1 MDIKQILSEA
11 TNGALNDEVL
21 SEIENVF
28 EKKVNDKVEIH
39 VEAALN
45 EQDELYTQK
54 LNELVVKIDEDHSSK
69 LKSVVNALDL
79 DRSSKLKMVIEK
91 YEEALNEE
99 AEDFQNKLTDSI
111 SDYLDVYLEEKIPVE
126 SVQEAVKNTKAKK
139 ILEGLRSH
147 LAVDSALEKD
157 SIKEA
162 VIDGHNQINEASKKL
177 ESVAEENAVLKEELN
192 TAKAS
197 LVLEQKTAGLDKRT
211 KQYVNKV
218 MKGKDAEFINENF
231 DYTIKLFKKKESNRL
246 ETLKEEALSTR
257 ENVDR
262 VIYEDTSK
270 EADVITESNSP
281 YLSELS
287 KY

>member
-28 EKKVNDKVEIH
+28 EKKVSDKVEIH

-79 DRSSKLKMVIEK
+79 DRSSKLKMVVEK

-99 AEDFQNKLTDSI
+99 AEDFQNKLIDSI

-177 ESVAEENAVLKEELN
+177 ESVAEENAVLKEELD
-192 TAKAS
+192 TVKAG

-211 KQYVNKV
+211 KQYISKV
-218 MKGKDAEFINENF
+218 MKGKDVEFINENF
-231 DYTIKLFKKKESNRL
+231 DYTIKLFKKKESDRL

>member
-1 MDIKQILSEA
+1 MNIKQILSEA
-11 TNGALNDEVL
+11 TSGALNEEVL

-28 EKKVNDKVEIH
+28 EQKINDKVEVH

-45 EQDELYTQK
+45 EQDELYTEK
-54 LNELVVKIDEDHSSK
+54 LNELVQKIDVDHSSK
-69 LKSVVNALDL
+69 LKSVVEAIDT
-79 DRSSKLKMVIEK
+79 DRANKLKMVIEK
-91 YEEALNEE
+91 YESALDSE
-99 AEDFQNKLTDSI
+99 AEGFQTQLIESI

-147 LAVDSALEKD
+147 LAVDSALEKE

-162 VIDGHNQINEASKKL
+162 VMDGHNQINEASKKL

-192 TAKAS
+192 TVKAG

-211 KQYVNKV
+211 KQYVDRV
-218 MKGKDAEFINENF
+218 MKGKDAEFIAENF
-231 DYTIKLFKKKESNRL
+231 DYTLKLFKKKEGDRL

-257 ENVDR
+257 EDVDR
-262 VIYEDTSK
+262 VIYEDTKQEIVEEKVS
-270 EADVITESNSP
+270 SP

>member
-11 TNGALNDEVL
+11 TNGALNEEVL

-28 EKKVNDKVEIH
+28 EQKVNDKVEIH
-39 VEAALN
+39 VEQALN
-45 EQDELYTQK
+45 DQDELYTEK
-54 LNELVVKIDEDHSSK
+54 LNELVEKIDADHSNK
-69 LKSVVNALDL
+69 LKRVVEAIDS
-79 DRSSKLKMVIEK
+79 DRAEKLKVVVEK
-91 YEEALNEE
+91 YESALNEE
-99 AEDFQNKLTDSI
+99 AENFQSQLIESV

-139 ILEGLRSH
+139 ILEGLRNH
-147 LAVDSALEKD
+147 LAVDSALEKE

-177 ESVAEENAVLKEELN
+177 ESVAEENAVLKEELD
-192 TAKAS
+192 TVKTG
-197 LVLEQKTAGLDKRT
+197 LMLEQKTAGLDKKT
-211 KQYVNKV
+211 KQYINKAL
-218 MKGKDAEFINENF
+218 KGKDAEFIAENF
-231 DYTIKLFKKKESNRL
+231 DYTLKLFKKKESDRL

-262 VIYEDTSK
+262 VVYESK
-270 EADVITESNSP
+270 QEIVEEKVSSP

>member
-28 EKKVNDKVEIH
+28 EQKINDKVEVH
-39 VEAALN
+39 VESALN
-45 EQDELYTQK
+45 EQDELYTEK
-54 LNELVVKIDEDHSSK
+54 LKELVVKIDEDHSNK
-69 LKSVVNALDL
+69 LKSVVKAIDS
-79 DRSSKLKMVIEK
+79 DRSNKLKLVIEK
-91 YEEALNEE
+91 YESSLNGD
-99 AEDFQNKLTDSI
+99 AEGFQTQLIESI
-111 SDYLDVYLEEKIPVE
+111 SDYLDVYLEEKIPAE

-147 LAVDSALEKD
+147 LAVDSALEKQ

-162 VIDGHNQINEASKKL
+162 VVDGHNQINEASKKL

-192 TAKAS
+192 TVKAG
-197 LVLEQKTAGLDKRT
+197 LILEKRTVGLDKRT
-211 KQYVNKV
+211 KQYINKV
-218 MKGKDAEFINENF
+218 LKGKDAEFIAENF
-231 DYTIKLFKKKESNRL
+231 DYTLKLFKKKESNRL

-257 ENVDR
+257 QDVDR
-262 VIYEDTSK
+262 VIYEDTTQEIVS
-270 EADVITESNSP
+270 ESASSP
-281 YLSELS
+281 YMDELS

>member
-11 TNGALNDEVL
+11 TNGALNEEVL

-28 EKKVNDKVEIH
+28 EQKLNDKVEIH
-39 VEAALN
+39 VENALN
-45 EQDELYTQK
+45 EQDELYTEK
-54 LNELVVKIDEDHSSK
+54 LNELVLKIDEDHSNK
-69 LKSVVNALDL
+69 LKSVVQAIDT
-79 DRSSKLKMVIEK
+79 DRSNKLKLVIEK
-91 YEEALNEE
+91 YEGSLNGE
-99 AEDFQNKLTDSI
+99 AEGFQTQLIESI

-147 LAVDSALEKD
+147 LAVDSALEKE

-162 VIDGHNQINEASKKL
+162 VMDGHNQINEASKKL
-177 ESVAEENAVLKEELN
+177 ESVAEENAVLKEELD
-192 TAKAS
+192 TAKAG
-197 LVLEQKTAGLDKRT
+197 LVLEQKTTGLDKRT

-218 MKGKDAEFINENF
+218 MKGKDAEFIAENF
-231 DYTIKLFKKKESNRL
+231 DYTLKLFKKKESSRL

-257 ENVDR
+257 EDVDR
-262 VIYEDTSK
+262 VIYEDTKQEIVS
-270 EADVITESNSP
+270 ESASSP
-281 YLSELS
+281 YLDELS

>member
-11 TNGALNDEVL
+11 TNGALNEEVL

-28 EKKVNDKVEIH
+28 EQKVNDKVEIH
-39 VEAALN
+39 VEQALN
-45 EQDELYTQK
+45 DQDELYTEK
-54 LNELVVKIDEDHSSK
+54 LNELVEKIDADHSSK
-69 LKSVVNALDL
+69 LKRVVEAIDS
-79 DRSSKLKMVIEK
+79 DRAEKLQMVIEK
-91 YEEALNEE
+91 YESALNEE
-99 AEDFQNKLTDSI
+99 AENFQSQLIDSI

-139 ILEGLRSH
+139 ILEGLRNH
-147 LAVDSALEKD
+147 LAVDSALEKE

-177 ESVAEENAVLKEELN
+177 ESVAEENAVLKEELD
-192 TAKAS
+192 TVKAG
-197 LVLEQKTAGLDKRT
+197 LMLEQKTAGLDKKT

-218 MKGKDAEFINENF
+218 LKGKDAEFIAENF
-231 DYTIKLFKKKESNRL
+231 DYTLKLFKKKESDRL

-262 VIYEDTSK
+262 VVYESK
-270 EADVITESNSP
+270 QEIVEEKVASP

>member
-11 TNGALNDEVL
+11 TNGALNEEVL

-28 EKKVNDKVEIH
+28 EKKVNEKVEIH

-69 LKSVVNALDL
+69 LKSVVNALDV

-99 AEDFQNKLTDSI
+99 AGDFQTKLIDSI

-147 LAVDSALEKD
+147 LAVDSALEKE

-162 VIDGHNQINEASKKL
+162 VMDGHNQINEASKKL
-177 ESVAEENAVLKEELN
+177 ESVAEENAVLKEELD
-192 TAKAS
+192 TVKAG
-197 LVLEQKTAGLDKRT
+197 LILEQKTAGLDKRA
-211 KQYVNKV
+211 KQYIDKV
-218 MKGKDAEFINENF
+218 MKGRDSTFIAENF
-231 DYTIKLFKKKESNRL
+231 DYTLKLFKKKESSRL

-262 VIYEDTSK
+262 VIYEDAKQEIVS
-270 EADVITESNSP
+270 ESVNGP
-281 YLSELS
+281 YMDELS

>member
-28 EKKVNDKVEIH
+28 EQKINDKVGIH
-39 VEAALN
+39 VEQALN
-45 EQDELYTQK
+45 EQDELYTEK
-54 LNELVVKIDEDHSSK
+54 LTELVQKIDEDHSSK
-69 LKSVVNALDL
+69 LKSVVQAIDT
-79 DRSSKLKMVIEK
+79 DRANKLKIVIEK
-91 YEEALNEE
+91 YESALNGD
-99 AEDFQNKLTDSI
+99 AEGFQGNLIESI

-162 VIDGHNQINEASKKL
+162 VMDGHNQINEASKKL

-192 TAKAS
+192 TVKAG
-197 LVLEQKTAGLDKRT
+197 LVLENKAAGLDKRAKKFIT
-211 KQYVNKV
+211 KV
-218 MKGKDAEFINENF
+218 MQGKNAEFIAENF
-231 DYTIKLFKKKESNRL
+231 DYTLKLFKKKEGNRL
-246 ETLKEEALSTR
+246 ESLKEEALSTR
-257 ENVDR
+257 DDVDR
-262 VIYEDTSK
+262 VIYEN
-270 EADVITESNSP
+270 TEQEIVSESVNAP
-281 YLSELS
+281 YMDELS

>member
-11 TNGALNDEVL
+11 TNGALNEEVL

-28 EKKVNDKVEIH
+28 EQKLNNKVEIH
-39 VEAALN
+39 VENALN
-45 EQDELYTQK
+45 EQDELYTEK
-54 LNELVVKIDEDHSSK
+54 LNELVVKIDEDHSNK
-69 LKSVVNALDL
+69 LKSVVKAIDT
-79 DRSSKLKMVIEK
+79 DRSNKLKLVIEK
-91 YEEALNEE
+91 YESALNSE
-99 AEDFQNKLTDSI
+99 AEGFQTQLIESI

-147 LAVDSALEKD
+147 LAVDSALEKE

-162 VIDGHNQINEASKKL
+162 VMDGHNQINEASKKL
-177 ESVAEENAVLKEELN
+177 ESVAEENAVLKEELD
-192 TAKAS
+192 TAKAG
-197 LVLEQKTAGLDKRT
+197 LVLEQKTTGLDKRT

-218 MKGKDAEFINENF
+218 MKGKDAEFITENF
-231 DYTIKLFKKKESNRL
+231 DYALKLFKKKESNRL

-257 ENVDR
+257 EDVDR
-262 VIYEDTSK
+262 VIYEDTKQEIVS
-270 EADVITESNSP
+270 ESASSP
-281 YLSELS
+281 YLDELS

>member
-11 TNGALNDEVL
+11 TNGALNEEVL

-28 EKKVNDKVEIH
+28 NQKINDKVEIH

-45 EQDELYTQK
+45 EQDELYTEK
-54 LNELVVKIDEDHSSK
+54 LNELVKKIDEDHSSK
-69 LKSVVNALDL
+69 LKSVVEALDN
-79 DRSSKLKMVIEK
+79 DRTNKLKLVIDK
-91 YEEALNEE
+91 YEGALDGE
-99 AEDFQNKLTDSI
+99 AEEFQSTLIESI

-147 LAVDSALEKD
+147 LAVDSALEKE

-177 ESVAEENAVLKEELN
+177 ESVAEENAVLKEELD

-197 LVLEQKTAGLDKRT
+197 LVLEQKTAGLDKRVT
-211 KQYVNKV
+211 QYINKV
-218 MKGKDAEFINENF
+218 MQGKDAEFIAENF
-231 DYTIKLFKKKESNRL
+231 DYTLKLFKKKDSNRL

-257 ENVDR
+257 DNVDR
-262 VIYEDTSK
+262 VIYEDTK
-270 EADVITESNSP
+270 QEIVEESNSP

>member
-11 TNGALNDEVL
+11 TNGALNEEVL

-28 EKKVNDKVEIH
+28 EQKLNDKVEIH
-39 VEAALN
+39 VENALN
-45 EQDELYTQK
+45 EQDELYTEK
-54 LNELVVKIDEDHSSK
+54 LNELVLKIDEDHSNK
-69 LKSVVNALDL
+69 LKSVVQAIDT
-79 DRSSKLKMVIEK
+79 DRSNKLKLVIEK
-91 YEEALNEE
+91 YEGSLNGE
-99 AEDFQNKLTDSI
+99 AEGFQTQLIESI

-147 LAVDSALEKD
+147 LAVDSALEKE

-162 VIDGHNQINEASKKL
+162 VMDGHNQINEASKKL
-177 ESVAEENAVLKEELN
+177 ESVAEENAVLKEELD
-192 TAKAS
+192 TAKAG
-197 LVLEQKTAGLDKRT
+197 LVLEQKTTGLDKRT

-218 MKGKDAEFINENF
+218 MKGKDAEFIAENF
-231 DYTIKLFKKKESNRL
+231 DYTLKLFKKKESNRL

-257 ENVDR
+257 EDVDR
-262 VIYEDTSK
+262 VIYEDTKQEIVS
-270 EADVITESNSP
+270 ESASSP
-281 YLSELS
+281 YLDELS

>member
-11 TNGALNDEVL
+11 TNGALNEEVL

-28 EKKVNDKVEIH
+28 NQKINDKVEIH

-45 EQDELYTQK
+45 EQDELYTEK
-54 LNELVVKIDEDHSSK
+54 LNELVKKIDEDHSSK
-69 LKSVVNALDL
+69 LKSVVEALDN
-79 DRSSKLKMVIEK
+79 DRTNKLKLVIDK
-91 YEEALNEE
+91 YEGALDGE
-99 AEDFQNKLTDSI
+99 AEEFQSTLIESI

-147 LAVDSALEKD
+147 LAVDSALEKE

-177 ESVAEENAVLKEELN
+177 ESVAEENAVLKEELD
-192 TAKAS
+192 TAKAD
-197 LVLEQKTAGLDKRT
+197 LVLEQKTAGLDKRL

-218 MKGKDAEFINENF
+218 MKGKDAEFIAENF

-257 ENVDR
+257 DNVDR
-262 VIYEDTSK
+262 VIYEDTKQEVVK
-270 EADVITESNSP
+270 ESSSP

>member
-28 EKKVNDKVEIH
+28 EQKINDKVEVH
-39 VEAALN
+39 VESALN
-45 EQDELYTQK
+45 EQDELYTEK
-54 LNELVVKIDEDHSSK
+54 LKELVVKIDEDHSNK
-69 LKSVVNALDL
+69 LKSVVKAIDS
-79 DRSSKLKMVIEK
+79 DRSNKLKLVIEK
-91 YEEALNEE
+91 YESSLNGD
-99 AEDFQNKLTDSI
+99 AEGFQTQLIESI
-111 SDYLDVYLEEKIPVE
+111 SDYLDVYLEEKIPAE

-147 LAVDSALEKD
+147 LAVDSALEKQ

-162 VIDGHNQINEASKKL
+162 VMDGHNQINEASKKL
-177 ESVAEENAVLKEELN
+177 ESVAEENAVLKEELDI
-192 TAKAS
+192 AKAS
-197 LVLEQKTAGLDKRT
+197 LVLEEKTAGLDKRT

-218 MKGKDAEFINENF
+218 LKGKDAEFIAENF
-231 DYTIKLFKKKESNRL
+231 DYTLKLFKKKESNRL

-257 ENVDR
+257 DDVDR
-262 VIYEDTSK
+262 VIYEDTTQEIVS
-270 EADVITESNSP
+270 ESVNNP
-281 YLSELS
+281 YMDELS

>member
-11 TNGALNDEVL
+11 TNGALNEEVL

-28 EKKVNDKVEIH
+28 EQKLNDKVEIH
-39 VEAALN
+39 VENALN
-45 EQDELYTQK
+45 EQDELYTEK
-54 LNELVVKIDEDHSSK
+54 LNELVLKIDEDHSNK
-69 LKSVVNALDL
+69 LKSVVQAIDT
-79 DRSSKLKMVIEK
+79 DRSNKLKLVIEK
-91 YEEALNEE
+91 YESSLNGE
-99 AEDFQNKLTDSI
+99 AEDFQTQLIESI

-147 LAVDSALEKD
+147 LAVDSALEKE

-162 VIDGHNQINEASKKL
+162 VMDGHNQINEASKKL
-177 ESVAEENAVLKEELN
+177 ESVAEENAVLKEELD
-192 TAKAS
+192 TAKAG
-197 LVLEQKTAGLDKRT
+197 LVLEQKTTGLDKRT

-218 MKGKDAEFINENF
+218 MKGKDAEFIAENF
-231 DYTIKLFKKKESNRL
+231 DYTLKLFKKKESSRL

-257 ENVDR
+257 EDVDR
-262 VIYEDTSK
+262 VIYEDTKQEIVS
-270 EADVITESNSP
+270 ESASSP
-281 YLSELS
+281 YLDELS

>member
-11 TNGALNDEVL
+11 TNGALNEEVL

-28 EKKVNDKVEIH
+28 EQKLNDKVEIH
-39 VEAALN
+39 VENALN
-45 EQDELYTQK
+45 EQDELYTEK
-54 LNELVVKIDEDHSSK
+54 LNELVVKIDEDHSNKLKKVVEAIDSDRASK
-69 LKSVVNALDL
+69 LEL
-79 DRSSKLKMVIEK
+79 VIEK
-91 YEEALNEE
+91 YESALNGE
-99 AEDFQNKLTDSI
+99 AEGFQTQLIESI

-147 LAVDSALEKD
+147 LAVDSALEKE

-162 VIDGHNQINEASKKL
+162 VMDGHNQINEASKKL
-177 ESVAEENAVLKEELN
+177 ESVAEENAVLKEELDI
-192 TAKAS
+192 AKAG
-197 LVLEQKTAGLDKRT
+197 LVLEQKTTGLDKRT

-218 MKGKDAEFINENF
+218 MKGKDAEFITENF
-231 DYTIKLFKKKESNRL
+231 DYTLKLFKKKESNRL

-262 VIYEDTSK
+262 VIYEDTTQEVVS
-270 EADVITESNSP
+270 ESVASP
-281 YLSELS
+281 YMDELS